1 MITTDSLRG
10 RMALMVAHCAGMV
23 DLVALPLWVGAL
35 MGHYHLDPQQA
46 GGLAT
51 LFLLGAVLASTV
63 LAPRFNRLPRRS
75 VVVAGFSL
83 AALAFLGVSMR
94 TDFASMAV
102 LHALGGVAA
111 GAGLSVTH
119 GTIARSVNPHRLF
132 AIVGTALGVFS
143 VGFFAVVPPLL
154 ASHGGGAMFQVFA
167 GVMGFAALTSLLA
180 FPQAEGGAAQ
190 AAAGTPTGGRPEPLS
205 RVVWFG
211 IVGIACM
218 GLVQAMTFSFVER
231 VGHARGFE
239 VAAIASMFV
248 ALSIVNLFPTAL
260 AGLLERRL
268 QARSVMLVGPALQ
281 ALLTAGIMLSMGF
294 NTYAAAA
301 LFLPAVMLFTHN
313 FAFGLLA
320 RIEPSGRA
328 LAATPAMLMTGGA
341 IGPVLGGTLVKTF
354 GYGSLAVAAA
364 IIAALAIL
372 CFTRLPA
379 QALLATRRQ
388 FA

>member
-190 AAAGTPTGGRPEPLS
+190 AAAGTPAGGRPEPLS

-328 LAATPAMLMTGGA
+328 LAATPAMLLTGGA
-341 IGPVLGGTLVKTF
+341 LGPGRGGTLVKTF